1 METIKHILFIILV
14 LVAVL
19 FFIWLGWIGYNYFAP
34 MVGLPQLELGKF
46 LLLKWFVGG

>member
-14 LVAVL
+14 VVVVV
-19 FFIWLGWIGYNYFAP
+19 FFGWLGWIGYNYFAP
-34 MVGLPQLELGKF
+34 MVGLPQLDLGKF